1 MRTPS
6 RWALAVLA
14 ALPLAPVAFPVAFS
28 VAPVR
33 AESPAAITAPIE
45 GEAVLNRDVEVRI
58 QPREDARIIMT
69 LKEGKR
75 LNALDTPRGTTWT
88 KVAIGGQP
96 IGYVPWDALDPAF
109 VITGVER
116 EEKAEQRRAAA
127 ADKAAAKEAGKET
140 PAAAGTG
147 GALVP
152 LDAWTRAVSS
162 NGGAGMPV
170 RGYMVATR
178 NLKATLPS
186 VETKKPTVALRKGD
200 VAGFLGFS
208 SGQVD
213 LIVPGVGTA
222 SAPAA
227 GLMGVASAYPQP
239 TLPPMEKG
247 PQVAIRIGEY
257 PTYEEAVN
265 AWNEFVAGPGL
276 QFREVPPMVWP
287 KVTGR
292 TVSFAT
298 GIGPFTRAQTATACA
313 ELAKRG
319 RGCTLL
325 SLAQF

>member
-1 MRTPS
+1 MSVRPCHGLAV
-6 RWALAVLA
+6 ALALLLSGA
-14 ALPLAPVAFPVAFS
+14 AAP
-28 VAPVR
+28 PVR
-33 AESPAAITAPIE
+33 GESPASINAPIE
-45 GEAVLNRDVEVRI
+45 GEAVLNRDAEVRI
-58 QPREDARIIMT
+58 LPREDSRIIMT

-109 VITGVER
+109 IIAGVER

-127 ADKAAAKEAGKET
+127 ADKAAGKEAGKDG
-140 PAAAGTG
+140 PATSATT

-178 NLKATLPS
+178 TIKATLPS
-186 VETKKPTVALRKGD
+186 VEKKKPTVTLSKGD

-227 GLMGVASAYPQP
+227 GLTGVASAYPQR

-257 PTYEEAVN
+257 PTYEEALN

-276 QFREVPPMVWP
+276 QFRDVPPMVWP
-287 KVTGR
+287 RVSGR
-292 TVSFAT
+292 AVSFAT
-298 GIGPFTRAQTATACA
+298 GIGPFTRAQTGTACA

-319 RGCTLL
+319 RGCTLMPL
-325 SLAQF
+325 TTF